1 MSEAYRVHVVV
12 DPHYGERIRDLPAA
26 EPTWIVDSPDN
37 HPVFASMWKDRP
49 EVDHLTGITSFK
61 YNSETAPDD
70 WLIGI
75 LSPVDLHHG
84 EYSHDPPHTVL
95 NVIGVE
101 WSEKI
106 QEELSRFGFDD
117 HEETRQGFV
126 TRRKLDVTEQAE

>member
-1 MSEAYRVHVVV
+1 M
-12 DPHYGERIRDLPAA
+12 
-26 EPTWIVDSPDN
+26 
-37 HPVFASMWKDRP
+37 
-49 EVDHLTGITSFK
+49 DHLTGITSFK

-84 EYSHDPPHTVL
+84 EYSHDPPYSIL

-106 QEELSRFGFDD
+106 QEELSRFGFDK
-117 HEETRQGFV
+117 HEETRRGFV
-126 TRRKLDVTEQAE
+126 ARRKLDVTERAE